1 MFLLAKEE
9 EVVDIMI
16 SKDLIIEVAD
26 ELVMRISQTV
36 EYYPRHSNRQFSRVG
51 EWLHSCNSLSG

>member
-26 ELVMRISQTV
+26 ELDAYLTDSRI
-36 EYYPRHSNRQFSRVG
+36 
-51 EWLHSCNSLSG
+51 LSTPFKPAI